1 MNEAIVTSI
10 VYKPESAQPAD
21 HYLRVPL
28 SSAELVTGYGIQG
41 DRKGG
46 NPKRQLNI
54 MSTETMQELEREG
67 YTITPGA
74 LGEQIIID
82 GLDVRELPIGSWL
95 QIGSAA
101 QVEVISLRNGC
112 DRFEHIQGKPKASG
126 RIGIMA
132 GVVHGG
138 SIAVGDTVKVIQPEQ
153 VANVE

>member
-67 YTITPGA
+67 YT
-74 LGEQIIID
+74 IIID